1 MREWSRRRVRDAV
14 RMLIRQGITPEKIAM
29 SIALGV
35 VLGTV
40 PILGI
45 TTVLCAAAAVA
56 FRLNVAAVQLANWL
70 ACPLQ
75 IVLLIPFFV
84 MGGYLFGTPTSAQ
97 DAAVV
102 VELFRSDLFSAL
114 GCAAEMTFYAVLAWL
129 LIALPVMF
137 ILYRTLLF
145 LLARLPEGNE

>member
-1 MREWSRRRVRDAV
+1 M
-14 RMLIRQGITPEKIAM
+14 
-29 SIALGV
+29 
-35 VLGTV
+35 
-40 PILGI
+40 
-45 TTVLCAAAAVA
+45 
-56 FRLNVAAVQLANWL
+56 
-70 ACPLQ
+70 
-75 IVLLIPFFV
+75 
-84 MGGYLFGTPTSAQ
+84 
-97 DAAVV
+97 

>member
-1 MREWSRRRVRDAV
+1 
-14 RMLIRQGITPEKIAM
+14 
-29 SIALGV
+29 
-35 VLGTV
+35 
-40 PILGI
+40 
-45 TTVLCAAAAVA
+45 
-56 FRLNVAAVQLANWL
+56 
-70 ACPLQ
+70 
-75 IVLLIPFFV
+75 
-84 MGGYLFGTPTSAQ
+84 MGGYLFGTSTSAQ

>member
-1 MREWSRRRVRDAV
+1 
-14 RMLIRQGITPEKIAM
+14 MLIRQGITPEKIAM

-84 MGGYLFGTPTSAQ
+84 MGGISSAPLP
-97 DAAVV
+97 AHRMLRSWWSFSGRISSPRWVV
-102 VELFRSDLFSAL
+102 QRK
-114 GCAAEMTFYAVLAWL
+114 
-129 LIALPVMF
+129 
-137 ILYRTLLF
+137 
-145 LLARLPEGNE
+145 